1 MKTTM
6 KITVTEYN
14 VKFMN
19 CDNVEII
26 QLKKRKGEVG
36 VKMGCV

>member
-19 CDNVEII
+19 CDNVDTA
-26 QLKKRKGEVG
+26 QLRKREGEVG
-36 VKMGCV
+36 VKMESV

>member
-1 MKTTM
+1 M

-19 CDNVEII
+19 CDNVDTA
-26 QLKKRKGEVG
+26 QLKKREEAG
-36 VKMGCV
+36 VKMDCV

>member
-1 MKTTM
+1 M

-26 QLKKRKGEVG
+26 KKEERRS
-36 VKMGCV
+36 GCKDGMCVSC